1 VVGDPAEHVGQ
12 PSLRVDTVQLGGLD
26 QGVGDSGRLAA
37 AFGADE
43 EKILPAQR
51 DRLHR
56 PFRRVVVRLQ
66 AAMVEVGPQLPQA
79 GQGVADRLGQLG
91 LAGDLRQQGVQLVVR
106 RRQLVRSLWLGGA
119 A

>member
-1 VVGDPAEHVGQ
+1 MHAADHAPEPIIFALAPRR
-12 PSLRVDTVQLGGLD
+12 PSTHAGLD
-26 QGVGDSGRLAA
+26 QGVGDGGRLAA

-66 AAMVEVGPQLPQA
+66 AAMVEVGPQLPHTRA
-79 GQGVADRLGQLG
+79 RAWPIALACSG
-91 LAGDLRQQGVQLVVR
+91 LPEIFGNRAC
-106 RRQLVRSLWLGGA
+106 S
-119 A
+119 